1 MSGLRFTPAAYGVK
15 GAWGRRDVEFPGW
28 ISPTPWLRNAFK
40 RNERFRSI
48 ITERNASFRSY
59 TPLMDQDHAP
69 SLPGR
74 QREAARNDTLILQ
87 AAREVFIA
95 DADAPIAAVAVRAG
109 VGIGALYRRYGSKE
123 DLLRRL
129 SRDGLTLYIELV
141 EAALADSQE
150 PGTAFATF
158 MREAVIA
165 DTHSLTLHLAGRFV
179 PTEDLW
185 RDGDRAAEM
194 TAALLARTQEAGALR
209 PDITVGDLTMIFE
222 QLAAV
227 AVGDAERTVQL
238 RLRYLAL
245 FLIALQP
252 TVGAPLLPGPAP
264 AWDEMSTRF
273 APNR

>member
-1 MSGLRFTPAAYGVK
+1 M
-15 GAWGRRDVEFPGW
+15 EQ
-28 ISPTPWLRNAFK
+28 
-40 RNERFRSI
+40 
-48 ITERNASFRSY
+48 
-59 TPLMDQDHAP
+59 DQAP

-74 QREAARNDTLILQ
+74 QREAARNDALILQ

-123 DLLRRL
+123 DLLRQL
-129 SRDGLTLYIELV
+129 SRDGLTRYIELV

-150 PGTAFATF
+150 PGSAFFAF

-165 DTHSLTLHLAGRFV
+165 DTHSLTLHLAGRFT

-185 RDGDRAAEM
+185 RDGDRAAEL
-194 TAALLARTQEAGALR
+194 TTALLARTQEAGALR

-227 AVGDAERTVQL
+227 AVGDAERNLQL

-252 TVGAPLLPGPAP
+252 SAGAHYLPGPP
-264 AWDEMSTRF
+264 PSWHEMSTRF

>member
-1 MSGLRFTPAAYGVK
+1 
-15 GAWGRRDVEFPGW
+15 
-28 ISPTPWLRNAFK
+28 
-40 RNERFRSI
+40 
-48 ITERNASFRSY
+48 
-59 TPLMDQDHAP
+59 MDQNQAP

-74 QREAARNDTLILQ
+74 QREAARNDALILQ

-123 DLLRRL
+123 DLLRQL
-129 SRDGLTLYIELV
+129 SRDGLTRYIELI
-141 EAALADSQE
+141 ETALADSRE
-150 PGTAFATF
+150 PGPAFATF
-158 MREAVIA
+158 MQEAVIA

-194 TAALLARTQEAGALR
+194 TAALLGRVREAGALR
-209 PDITVGDLTMIFE
+209 PEITVGDLTMIFE

-227 AVGDAERTVQL
+227 SVGDNERTLQL

-245 FLIALQP
+245 FLFALQP
-252 TVGAPLLPGPAP
+252 SADTSPLPGPP
-264 AWDEMSTRF
+264 PEWHEMATRF
-273 APNR
+273 APIR

>member
-1 MSGLRFTPAAYGVK
+1 MHRKPGGPISCLGSLFK
-15 GAWGRRDVEFPGW
+15 PGW
-28 ISPTPWLRNAFK
+28 NGSI
-40 RNERFRSI
+40 RSI
-48 ITERNASFRSY
+48 IAERNEPFRSY
-59 TPLMDQDHAP
+59 TQTMELEQSP

-74 QREAARNDTLILQ
+74 QREAARNDALILQ

-95 DADAPIAAVAVRAG
+95 DADAPIADVAVRAG

-129 SRDGLTLYIELV
+129 SRDGLTRYTELV
-141 EAALADSQE
+141 EAALADTQDPSA
-150 PGTAFATF
+150 AFVTF

-165 DTHSLTLHLAGRFV
+165 DTHSLTLHLAGRFS

-194 TAALLARTQEAGALR
+194 TATLLARAQAAGGLR

-227 AVGDAERTVQL
+227 SAGDNERAQEL

-245 FLIALQP
+245 FLIALQASHDQSP
-252 TVGAPLLPGPAP
+252 LPGPPPEWPEISA
-264 AWDEMSTRF
+264 RF
-273 APNR
+273 ARNG

>member
-1 MSGLRFTPAAYGVK
+1 
-15 GAWGRRDVEFPGW
+15 
-28 ISPTPWLRNAFK
+28 
-40 RNERFRSI
+40 
-48 ITERNASFRSY
+48 
-59 TPLMDQDHAP
+59 MDQDHAP

-74 QREAARNDTLILQ
+74 QREAARNDARILQ

-123 DLLRRL
+123 DLLRQL
-129 SRDGLTLYIELV
+129 SRDGLSRYIELV
-141 EAALADSQE
+141 EAALAETHE
-150 PGTAFATF
+150 PGAAFATF

-194 TAALLARTQEAGALR
+194 TAALLSRTQEAGALR

-227 AVGDAERTVQL
+227 AVGDAERTLQL

-252 TVGAPLLPGPAP
+252 SAGAHPLPGPSP

-273 APNR
+273 APKR

>member
-1 MSGLRFTPAAYGVK
+1 MHDKTS
-15 GAWGRRDVEFPGW
+15 
-28 ISPTPWLRNAFK
+28 
-40 RNERFRSI
+40 
-48 ITERNASFRSY
+48 
-59 TPLMDQDHAP
+59 P

-74 QREAARNDTLILQ
+74 QREAARNDARILQ

-123 DLLRRL
+123 EMLRQL
-129 SRDGLTLYIELV
+129 SRDGLTRYLELV
-141 EAALADSQE
+141 EAALADTQD
-150 PGTAFATF
+150 PAATFATF

-165 DTHSLTLHLAGRFV
+165 DTHSLTLHLAGRYT

-185 RDGDRAAEM
+185 RDGDRAAEL
-194 TAALLARTQEAGALR
+194 TAALLARTQAAGALR
-209 PDITVGDLTMIFE
+209 AEITVGDLTMIFE

-227 AVGDAERTVQL
+227 AVGDSERTLQL

-252 TVGAPLLPGPAP
+252 SADAAPLPGPSP
-264 AWDEMSTRF
+264 VWPEMSARF
-273 APNR
+273 LPNG

>member
-1 MSGLRFTPAAYGVK
+1 
-15 GAWGRRDVEFPGW
+15 
-28 ISPTPWLRNAFK
+28 
-40 RNERFRSI
+40 
-48 ITERNASFRSY
+48 
-59 TPLMDQDHAP
+59 MDHEQAP

-74 QREAARNDTLILQ
+74 QREAARNDALILQ

-123 DLLRRL
+123 ELLRQL
-129 SRDGLTLYIELV
+129 SRDGLTRYIELV
-141 EAALADSQE
+141 EAALADGQE

-209 PDITVGDLTMIFE
+209 PEITVGDLTMIWE

-227 AVGDAERTVQL
+227 SLGDAERTLQL

-245 FLIALQP
+245 FMIALRSS
-252 TVGAPLLPGPAP
+252 VEVAPLPGPPP
-264 AWDEMSTRF
+264 AWHEMSTRF

>member
-1 MSGLRFTPAAYGVK
+1 
-15 GAWGRRDVEFPGW
+15 
-28 ISPTPWLRNAFK
+28 
-40 RNERFRSI
+40 
-48 ITERNASFRSY
+48 
-59 TPLMDQDHAP
+59 MDQEHAP

-74 QREAARNDTLILQ
+74 QREAARNDALILQ

-129 SRDGLTLYIELV
+129 SRDGLTRYIELV
-141 EAALADSQE
+141 EDALADTQSPE
-150 PGTAFATF
+150 LAFATF

-165 DTHSLTLHLAGRFV
+165 DTHSLTLHLAGRFA

-209 PDITVGDLTMIFE
+209 PEITVGDLTMIFE

-227 AVGDAERTVQL
+227 AVGDAERTLQL

-245 FLIALQP
+245 FLIALRPSSGP
-252 TVGAPLLPGPAP
+252 TPLPGPP
-264 AWDEMSTRF
+264 PSWHEMSTRF
-273 APNR
+273 TPNR